1 MRNLKKFYYK
11 DYFRSGGKS
20 VDFSYLLKKEE
31 ASGDT
36 KKAIKANNDSLCRE
50 VFTTSDILPKNEMV
64 NKSIPLNV
72 AYPGLVTGVGIS
84 HQANIEGEFKLGL
97 HFDHTS
103 GQPVV
108 YGSSVKGV
116 LKHYLEEVYEGPLNI
131 DDLKNDIF
139 EGNGKSVYCRDIFFD
154 AVIVKSNNKD
164 GRILASDS
172 ITPHSGGPLKDP
184 IPLTFVKI
192 ASGCTLEFRFRLV
205 DSVID
210 GKTVTVKEK
219 LQIFSDILTTY
230 GVGAKTN
237 VGYGQLEAAE

>member
-11 DYFRSGGKS
+11 DYFKEGGKT
-20 VDFSYLLKKEE
+20 VDFSYVLK
-31 ASGDT
+31 GQ
-36 KKAIKANNDSLCRE
+36 KKSAPSEIAAVIVRNNDVFCSLKFQE
-50 VFTTSDILPKNEMV
+50 KDIIPANPMV
-64 NKSIPLNV
+64 NKTLKLKV
-72 AYPGLVTGVGIS
+72 AYPGLVTGVGIN
-84 HQANIEGEFKLGL
+84 HEANIEGEFKLGI
-97 HFDHTS
+97 HFDHTH

-108 YGSSVKGV
+108 YGSTVKGV
-116 LKHYLEEVYEGPLNI
+116 LRHYMEEDNCSQALI
-131 DDLKNDIF
+131 DDIF
-139 EGNGKSVYCRDIFFD
+139 DGKKSIYKRDIFFD
-154 AVIVKSNNKD
+154 AVIVKANKS
-164 GRILASDS
+164 GKILASDS
-172 ITPHSGGPLKDP
+172 ITPHGNNPLNNP

-210 GKTVTVKEK
+210 GETVTAEKK